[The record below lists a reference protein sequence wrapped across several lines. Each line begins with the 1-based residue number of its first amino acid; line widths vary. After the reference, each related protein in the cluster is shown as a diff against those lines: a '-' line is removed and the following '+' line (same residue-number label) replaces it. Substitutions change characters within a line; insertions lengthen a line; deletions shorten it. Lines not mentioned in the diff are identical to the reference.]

1 MTKAELIDRIVR
13 SKDCPAGITKKCVG
27 ELLDLTFAELRAYF
41 VQSKLT
47 RKQPP
52 RFTYPGFG
60 TFTKKR
66 RRSRKGVHPQTL
78 EAMTIEGFETLDF
91 KPSAELR
98 RCLNPEK
105 AERGGSKNKG
115 EAAVSNEPSGL
126 SGRRLLSRAEV
137 DAEQEM
143 ALSLPQAELQS
154 TTPQTKV
161 ARRNYK

>member
-13 SKDCPAGITKKCVG
+13 SKDCPPGLSKKSVG

-105 AERGGSKNKG
+105 VDKAAKSKV
-115 EAAVSNEPSGL
+115 EFADPQEPAGL

-137 DAEQEM
+137 EGEVE
-143 ALSLPQAELQS
+143 LNLPEAELQS
-154 TTPQTKV
+154 TTPKPKV